1 MHLEKSPKPNGLNSK
16 FYQHY
21 WNIVGMDVSTA
32 CLNYLNIDAVLPEL
46 NQTNIILIPKTQS

>member
-46 NQTNIILIPKTQS
+46 NQTNIILIPKT